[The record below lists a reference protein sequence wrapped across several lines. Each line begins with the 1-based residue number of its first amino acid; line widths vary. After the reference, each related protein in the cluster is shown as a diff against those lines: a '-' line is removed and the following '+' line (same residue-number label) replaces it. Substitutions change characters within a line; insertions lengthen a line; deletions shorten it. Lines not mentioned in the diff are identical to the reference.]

1 MTVSATSVAE
11 STAANPLELVEQ
23 FVMANEWPFDRRN
36 DDEMAVEVP
45 GKWCDLSLYFAWRED
60 VGAMHFS
67 CALDMKVQPGKRDDI
82 YELLAKLNERL
93 WLGHFG
99 LWAEEGVPM
108 FRHSVLLRGL
118 GSASMEQIEDLV
130 EIAVSECER
139 FYPAFQFVIWGGKSA
154 PDAIQAAL
162 LDTVGEA

>member
-1 MTVSATSVAE
+1 MTFPATME
-11 STAANPLELVEQ
+11 EEAATNPLELVEQ
-23 FVMANEWPFDRRN
+23 FVTANDWPFDRRS

-45 GKWCDLSLYFAWRED
+45 GRWCDYSLYFAWRED
-60 VGAMHFS
+60 IGALHFT
-67 CALDMKVQPGKRDDI
+67 CALDMKVQHAKKPQLH
-82 YELLAKLNERL
+82 ELLAAVNERL

-108 FRHSVLLRGL
+108 FRHAILLRGL
-118 GSASMEQIEDLV
+118 GGASMEQIEDLV
-130 EIAVSECER
+130 DIAISECER

-154 PDAIQAAL
+154 NDAISAAL